1 MDDFLTEEK
10 FLAKIEE
17 LTRLGKMNY
26 LEAVLHFCEDNEVD
40 VEDVK
45 SLIGKSLAERLRYDA
60 VENGYFKKQ
69 AKLPI

>member
-1 MDDFLTEEK
+1 MDDFLTEET
-10 FLAKIEE
+10 FLAKIQE
-17 LTRLGKMNY
+17 LVRIGNMNY
-26 LEAVLHFCEDNEVD
+26 MEAVLHFCENNEID
-40 VEDVK
+40 VEDIK

>member
-1 MDDFLTEEK
+1 MDDFLTEET
-10 FLAKIEE
+10 FLAKIQE
-17 LTRLGKMNY
+17 LVRIGNMNY
-26 LEAVLHFCEDNEVD
+26 MEAVLHFCEENEID
-40 VEDVK
+40 VEDIR